1 VIYLVKVEGTLEE
14 LAELF
19 QNVKRTVRTGRKVV
33 RGTKSVA
40 KKIKRKA
47 SPYQQEVG
55 RQLKKLKKAHPRTK
69 VTSLMKRA
77 HRAAKK
83 VRR

>member
-14 LAELF
+14 LARLF
-19 QNVKRTVRTGRKVV
+19 QNLDKTVKTTRKTVKNV
-33 RGTKSVA
+33 KSVA
-40 KKIKRKA
+40 KKVKRKV
-47 SPYQQEVG
+47 SPYQREVG
-55 RQLKKLKKAHPRTK
+55 RQLKRLKAKHPRTN

-83 VRR
+83 ARK

>member
-1 VIYLVKVEGTLEE
+1 MVKVEGTLEE

-19 QNVKRTVRTGRKVV
+19 QNVSRTVRTGRKTV
-33 RGTKSVA
+33 RQAVSVG

-47 SPYQQEVG
+47 SPYQLEVG
-55 RQLKKLKKAHPRTK
+55 RQLKKLKKLHPRTK

-83 VRR
+83 VRK